1 MNRRYRVGWYEY
13 VSREVLKSEEVR
25 KLVHD
30 SCKDGDIVR
39 SMVSCSIW
47 NVVREALQIVT
58 SRS

>member
-47 NVVREALQIVT
+47 NVVRGNK
-58 SRS
+58 